1 MSALG
6 RGGRLAVCL
15 AAVLLAACAGPAAG
29 LRADASRLAD
39 KTAALEQSLAA
50 LGPEVDRSEARRAAR
65 TAVTTSLQLADDYR
79 VVPPAR
85 LHNLL
90 IQAGVRDRGL
100 CWQWTEDLMAR
111 LQALE
116 LKTLELHWGV
126 AHKGSD
132 LREHNSVVVTA
143 PGRPFRQGLVLDP
156 WRDSGDLYWVVVE
169 RDSYPWEPLPRSE
182 W

>member
-6 RGGRLAVCL
+6 RGGRIAACL
-15 AAVLLAACAGPAAG
+15 AAVLLAACAGASG
-29 LRADASRLAD
+29 LRSDAGRLD
-39 KTAALEQSLAA
+39 EKTAALERSLAA
-50 LGPEVDRSEARRAAR
+50 LGPEVDRAEARRAAR
-65 TAVTTSLQLADDYR
+65 AAVTTSLQLADDYR

-90 IQAGVRDRGL
+90 IQVGIRDRGL

-143 PGRPFRQGLVLDP
+143 PGRPFRDGLVLDP
-156 WRDSGDLYWVVVE
+156 WRDSGDLYWVAVD
-169 RDSYPWEPLPRSE
+169 RDSYPWEPLPRNE

>member
-1 MSALG
+1 
-6 RGGRLAVCL
+6 
-15 AAVLLAACAGPAAG
+15 VLLAACAGPASG
-29 LRADASRLAD
+29 LRSNARQLDD
-39 KTAALEQSLAA
+39 KTAALERSLAA
-50 LGPEVDRSEARRAAR
+50 LGPEVDRTEARRAAR

-79 VVPPAR
+79 VVSPAR

-90 IQAGVRDRGL
+90 IQVGVRDRGL

-111 LQALE
+111 LQALD

-156 WRDSGDLYWVVVE
+156 WRDSGDLYWIAVD